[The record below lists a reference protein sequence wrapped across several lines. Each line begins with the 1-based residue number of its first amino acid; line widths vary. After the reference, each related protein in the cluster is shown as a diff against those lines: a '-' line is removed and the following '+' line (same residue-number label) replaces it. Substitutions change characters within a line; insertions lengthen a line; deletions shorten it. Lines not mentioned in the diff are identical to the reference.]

1 MNLEEIKEPFSNLS
15 PKAILLMLS
24 IILPAIGG
32 TAYVGITTY
41 NRVIAATESIEAAK
55 PYDDAEL
62 RAEVNALKVQLSAQQ
77 ASVNVVKDS
86 MVTTSNQ
93 LVSMQ
98 EKVSNAIGTANEA
111 KAITNG
117 NVRETSASLLG
128 VREEMKATREGIE
141 SQLKALK
148 RATSNPL
155 GN

>member
-1 MNLEEIKEPFSNLS
+1 MSLEEIKESYSNLS
-15 PKAILLMLS
+15 PKAIFLTLS

-32 TAYVGITTY
+32 TDYVGITTY
-41 NRVIAATESIEAAK
+41 NRVIAATEAIEAAK

>member
-1 MNLEEIKEPFSNLS
+1 MSLEEIKEPFSNLS
-15 PKAILLMLS
+15 PKAILLTLS
-24 IILPAIGG
+24 IILPAISG
-32 TAYVGITTY
+32 TAYLGITTY
-41 NRVIAATESIEAAK
+41 NRVIAATEAIEAAK

-86 MVTTSNQ
+86 MVVTSNQ

-117 NVRETSASLLG
+117 NVRETAASLLG

>member
-1 MNLEEIKEPFSNLS
+1 MSLEEIKESYSNLS
-15 PKAILLMLS
+15 PKGILLMLS

-32 TAYVGITTY
+32 TGYVGITTY
-41 NRVIAATESIEAAK
+41 NRVIAATEAIEAAK

>member
-1 MNLEEIKEPFSNLS
+1 MSLEEIKESYSNLS
-15 PKAILLMLS
+15 PKAIFLMLS
-24 IILPAIGG
+24 IILPMIGG

-41 NRVIAATESIEAAK
+41 NRVIAATEAIEANK

-62 RAEVNALKVQLSAQQ
+62 RAEVNALKVQLAAQQ
-77 ASVNVVKDS
+77 SSVNTVKDS

-98 EKVSNAIGTANEA
+98 EKVSNALGTANEA

-117 NVRETSASLLG
+117 NVRETAASLMG

>member
-1 MNLEEIKEPFSNLS
+1 MSLEETKESFSNYS
-15 PKAILLMLS
+15 AKTLLLV
-24 IILPAIGG
+24 IFGVLAPIGG
-32 TAYVGITTY
+32 TVYVGITTY
-41 NRVIAATESIEAAK
+41 NRVIAATEAIEAAK

-62 RAEVNALKVQLSAQQ
+62 KAEVNALKVQLAAQQ
-77 ASVNVVKDS
+77 SSVNTVKDS
-86 MVTTSNQ
+86 MVVTSNQ

-117 NVRETSASLLG
+117 NVRETAASLMG
-128 VREEMKATREGIE
+128 VREEMKATREGME

>member
-1 MNLEEIKEPFSNLS
+1 MSLEEIKESYSNYS
-15 PKAILLMLS
+15 AKTLLVVLFGV
-24 IILPAIGG
+24 LAPIGG
-32 TAYVGITTY
+32 TIYVGITTY
-41 NRVIAATESIEAAK
+41 NRVIAATEAIEAAK
-55 PYDDAEL
+55 PYDDTEIKT
-62 RAEVNALKVQLSAQQ
+62 EVNALKVQLAAQQ
-77 ASVNVVKDS
+77 QSVNTVKDS

-117 NVRETSASLLG
+117 NVRETAASLLG
-128 VREEMKATREGIE
+128 VREEMKATRDGLEA
-141 SQLKALK
+141 QLKAVK

>member
-1 MNLEEIKEPFSNLS
+1 MSLEEIKESYSNYSAKTLLVVVFG
-15 PKAILLMLS
+15 ILAPL
-24 IILPAIGG
+24 GG
-32 TAYVGITTY
+32 TVYVGITTY
-41 NRVIAATESIEAAK
+41 NRVIAATEAIEAAK

-62 RAEVNALKVQLSAQQ
+62 KAEVNALKVQLAAQQ
-77 ASVNVVKDS
+77 TSVNTVKDG

-117 NVRETSASLLG
+117 NVRETNASLLG

>member
-1 MNLEEIKEPFSNLS
+1 MSLEEIKESYSNYSAKTLLVVLFG
-15 PKAILLMLS
+15 ILAPL
-24 IILPAIGG
+24 GG
-32 TAYVGITTY
+32 TVYVGITTY
-41 NRVIAATESIEAAK
+41 NRVIAATEAIEAAK

-62 RAEVNALKVQLSAQQ
+62 RAEVNALKVQLAAQQ
-77 ASVNVVKDS
+77 QSVNTVKDG

-117 NVRETSASLLG
+117 NVRETAASLMG

>member
-1 MNLEEIKEPFSNLS
+1 MSLEEIKESYSNLS
-15 PKAILLMLS
+15 PKAIFLMLS
-24 IILPAIGG
+24 IILPMIGG

-41 NRVIAATESIEAAK
+41 NRVIAATEAIEDNK

-62 RAEVNALKVQLSAQQ
+62 RAEVNALKVQLAAQQ
-77 ASVNVVKDS
+77 SSVNTVKDS

-98 EKVSNAIGTANEA
+98 EKVSNALGTANEA

-117 NVRETSASLLG
+117 NVRETAASLMG

>member
-1 MNLEEIKEPFSNLS
+1 MSLEEIKESYSNLS
-15 PKAILLMLS
+15 PKAILLTLS
-24 IILPAIGG
+24 VILPAISG
-32 TAYVGITTY
+32 TAYLGITTY
-41 NRVIAATESIEAAK
+41 NRVIAATEAIEAAK

-86 MVTTSNQ
+86 MVVTSNQ

-117 NVRETSASLLG
+117 NVRETAASLLG

>member
-1 MNLEEIKEPFSNLS
+1 MSLEEIKENYSNYS
-15 PKAILLMLS
+15 AKTLLVVLFGV
-24 IILPAIGG
+24 LAPIGG
-32 TAYVGITTY
+32 TIYVGITTY
-41 NRVIAATESIEAAK
+41 NRVIAATEAIEAAK
-55 PYDDAEL
+55 PYDDTDL
-62 RAEVNALKVQLSAQQ
+62 KAEVHALKVQLAAQQ
-77 ASVNVVKDS
+77 SSVNTVKDS
-86 MVTTSNQ
+86 MVVTSNQ

-117 NVRETSASLLG
+117 NVRETAASLMG

>member
-1 MNLEEIKEPFSNLS
+1 MSLEETKDSYFNYSAKTLLVVLFGVLAPLS
-15 PKAILLMLS
+15 
-24 IILPAIGG
+24 G
-32 TAYVGITTY
+32 TVYLGITTY
-41 NRVIAATESIEAAK
+41 NRVIAATEAIEAAK

-62 RAEVNALKVQLSAQQ
+62 KAEVNALKVQLAAQQ
-77 ASVNVVKDS
+77 QSVNTVKDS
-86 MVTTSNQ
+86 MVVTSNQ

-117 NVRETSASLLG
+117 NVRETAASLMG

>member
-1 MNLEEIKEPFSNLS
+1 MSLEETKDSYFNYSAKTLLVVLFGVLAPLS
-15 PKAILLMLS
+15 
-24 IILPAIGG
+24 G
-32 TAYVGITTY
+32 TVYLGITTY
-41 NRVIAATESIEAAK
+41 NRVIAATEAIEAAK

-77 ASVNVVKDS
+77 SSVNTVKDS
-86 MVTTSNQ
+86 MVVTSNQ

-117 NVRETSASLLG
+117 NVRETAASLMG

>member
-1 MNLEEIKEPFSNLS
+1 MSLEEIKESYSNYSAKTLLVVVFG
-15 PKAILLMLS
+15 ILAPL
-24 IILPAIGG
+24 GG
-32 TAYVGITTY
+32 TVYVGITTY
-41 NRVIAATESIEAAK
+41 NRVIAATEAIEAAK

>member
-1 MNLEEIKEPFSNLS
+1 MSLEEIKESYSNLS
-15 PKAILLMLS
+15 PKAILLTLS
-24 IILPAIGG
+24 IILPAISG
-32 TAYVGITTY
+32 TAYLGITTY
-41 NRVIAATESIEAAK
+41 NRVIAATEAIEAAK

-62 RAEVNALKVQLSAQQ
+62 RAEVNALKVQLAAQQ
-77 ASVNVVKDS
+77 QSVNTVKDS

>member
-1 MNLEEIKEPFSNLS
+1 MSLEETKDSYFNYSAKTLLVVLFGVLAPLS
-15 PKAILLMLS
+15 
-24 IILPAIGG
+24 G
-32 TAYVGITTY
+32 TVYLGITTY
-41 NRVIAATESIEAAK
+41 NRVIAATEAIEAAK
-55 PYDDAEL
+55 PYDDTEL
-62 RAEVNALKVQLSAQQ
+62 QAEVNALKVQLAAQQ
-77 ASVNVVKDS
+77 SSVNTVKDS

-117 NVRETSASLLG
+117 NVRETAASLLG

>member
-1 MNLEEIKEPFSNLS
+1 MDSGLKLIEE
-15 PKAILLMLS
+15 
-24 IILPAIGG
+24 
-32 TAYVGITTY
+32 
-41 NRVIAATESIEAAK
+41 AK

-62 RAEVNALKVQLSAQQ
+62 RTQVNELKVQLAAQQ
-77 ASVNVVKDS
+77 QSVNTVKDS

-117 NVRETSASLLG
+117 NVRETAASLMG
-128 VREEMKATREGIE
+128 VREEMKATRDGLEA
-141 SQLKALK
+141 QLKAVK

>member
-1 MNLEEIKEPFSNLS
+1 MSLEEIKESYSNLS
-15 PKAILLMLS
+15 PKAIFLTLS
-24 IILPAIGG
+24 IILPAISG
-32 TAYVGITTY
+32 TAYLGITTY
-41 NRVIAATESIEAAK
+41 NRVIAATEAIEAAK

-86 MVTTSNQ
+86 MVVTSNQ

-117 NVRETSASLLG
+117 NVRETAASLMG

>member
-1 MNLEEIKEPFSNLS
+1 MSLNEAKESYLNYS
-15 PKAILLMLS
+15 PKTLLLVIFGVLAPIS
-24 IILPAIGG
+24 G
-32 TAYVGITTY
+32 TIYIGITTY
-41 NRVIAATESIEAAK
+41 NRVIAATEAIEASK

-62 RAEVNALKVQLSAQQ
+62 KAEVNALKVQLSAQQ
-77 ASVNVVKDS
+77 SSVNTVKDS

-117 NVRETSASLLG
+117 NVRETAASLLG
-128 VREEMKATREGIE
+128 VREEMKATRDSIE
-141 SQLKALK
+141 TQLKALK

>member
-1 MNLEEIKEPFSNLS
+1 MSLEETKDSYFNYSAKTLLVVLFGVLAPLS
-15 PKAILLMLS
+15 
-24 IILPAIGG
+24 G
-32 TAYVGITTY
+32 TVYLGITTY
-41 NRVIAATESIEAAK
+41 NRVIAATEAIEANK

-62 RAEVNALKVQLSAQQ
+62 KAEVNALKVQLSAQQ

-86 MVTTSNQ
+86 MVQTSNQ

-117 NVRETSASLLG
+117 NVRETAASLMG

-141 SQLKALK
+141 AQLKALK

>member
-1 MNLEEIKEPFSNLS
+1 MSLEEIKESYSNYS
-15 PKAILLMLS
+15 AKTLLVVLFGV
-24 IILPAIGG
+24 LAPIGG
-32 TAYVGITTY
+32 TIYVGITTY
-41 NRVIAATESIEAAK
+41 NRVIAATEAIEAAK

-62 RAEVNALKVQLSAQQ
+62 KAEVNALKVQLAAQQ
-77 ASVNVVKDS
+77 QSVNTVKDS

-117 NVRETSASLLG
+117 NVRETAASLMG

>member
-1 MNLEEIKEPFSNLS
+1 MSLEEIKEPFSNLS
-15 PKAILLMLS
+15 PKAILLTLS
-24 IILPAIGG
+24 VILPAISG
-32 TAYVGITTY
+32 TAYLGITTY
-41 NRVIAATESIEAAK
+41 NRVIAATEAIEAAK

-86 MVTTSNQ
+86 MVVTSNQ

>member
-1 MNLEEIKEPFSNLS
+1 MSLEEIKESYSSLS
-15 PKAILLMLS
+15 PKAIFLTLS
-24 IILPAIGG
+24 IILPMIGG
-32 TAYVGITTY
+32 TGYVGITTY
-41 NRVIAATESIEAAK
+41 NRVIAATEAIEAAK

-62 RAEVNALKVQLSAQQ
+62 RAEVNALKVQLAAQQ
-77 ASVNVVKDS
+77 SSVNTVKDS

-98 EKVSNAIGTANEA
+98 EKVSNALGTANEA

-117 NVRETSASLLG
+117 NVRETAASLLG

>member
-1 MNLEEIKEPFSNLS
+1 MSLEEIKESYSNLS
-15 PKAILLMLS
+15 PKGILLTLS
-24 IILPAIGG
+24 LILPAIGG
-32 TAYVGITTY
+32 TGYVGITTY
-41 NRVIAATESIEAAK
+41 NRVIAATEAIEAAK

>member
-1 MNLEEIKEPFSNLS
+1 MSLEEIKESYSNYSAKTLLVVLFG
-15 PKAILLMLS
+15 ILA
-24 IILPAIGG
+24 PIGG
-32 TAYVGITTY
+32 TVYVGITTY
-41 NRVIAATESIEAAK
+41 NRVIAATEAIEAAK

-62 RAEVNALKVQLSAQQ
+62 RTQVNELKVQLAAQQ
-77 ASVNVVKDS
+77 QSVNTVKDG

-117 NVRETSASLLG
+117 NVRETAASLLG
-128 VREEMKATREGIE
+128 VREEMKATRDGLEA
-141 SQLKALK
+141 QLKSLK

>member
-1 MNLEEIKEPFSNLS
+1 MSLEETKDSYFNYSAKTLLVVLFGVLAPLS
-15 PKAILLMLS
+15 
-24 IILPAIGG
+24 G
-32 TAYVGITTY
+32 TVYLGITTY
-41 NRVIAATESIEAAK
+41 NRVIAATEAIEAAK
-55 PYDDAEL
+55 PYDDTEL

-117 NVRETSASLLG
+117 NVRETAASLLG

>member
-1 MNLEEIKEPFSNLS
+1 MSLEEIKESYSNYSAKTLLVVVFG
-15 PKAILLMLS
+15 ILAPL
-24 IILPAIGG
+24 GG
-32 TAYVGITTY
+32 TVYVGITTY
-41 NRVIAATESIEAAK
+41 NRVIAATEMIEANK

-62 RAEVNALKVQLSAQQ
+62 KAEVNALKVQLAAQQ
-77 ASVNVVKDS
+77 TSVNTVKDS

-98 EKVSNAIGTANEA
+98 EKVSNAVGTANEA
-111 KAITNG
+111 KAITDG
-117 NVRETSASLLG
+117 NVRETAASLMG

>member
-1 MNLEEIKEPFSNLS
+1 MNLEETKESYSNYSAKTLLVVVFG
-15 PKAILLMLS
+15 ILAPL
-24 IILPAIGG
+24 GG
-32 TAYVGITTY
+32 TVYVGITTY
-41 NRVIAATESIEAAK
+41 NRVIAATEAIEAAK

-62 RAEVNALKVQLSAQQ
+62 RAEVNALKVQLAAQQ
-77 ASVNVVKDS
+77 QSVNTVKDS

-117 NVRETSASLLG
+117 NVRETAASLMG

>member
-1 MNLEEIKEPFSNLS
+1 MSLEETKDSYFNYSAKTLLVVLFGVLAPLS
-15 PKAILLMLS
+15 
-24 IILPAIGG
+24 G
-32 TAYVGITTY
+32 TVYLGITTY
-41 NRVIAATESIEAAK
+41 NRVIAATEAIEAAK

>member
-1 MNLEEIKEPFSNLS
+1 MSLEEVKESYSNYS
-15 PKAILLMLS
+15 AKTLLVVLFGV
-24 IILPAIGG
+24 LAPIGG
-32 TAYVGITTY
+32 TVYVGITTY
-41 NRVIAATESIEAAK
+41 NRVIAATEAIEANK

-62 RAEVNALKVQLSAQQ
+62 KAEVNALKVQLAAQQ
-77 ASVNVVKDS
+77 QSVNTVKDS

-117 NVRETSASLLG
+117 NVRETAASLLG
-128 VREEMKATREGIE
+128 VREEMKATRDGLE

>member
-1 MNLEEIKEPFSNLS
+1 MSLEEIKESYSNLS
-15 PKAILLMLS
+15 PKGILLMLS

-32 TAYVGITTY
+32 TGYVGITTY
-41 NRVIAATESIEAAK
+41 NRVIAATEAIEAAK

-86 MVTTSNQ
+86 MVVTSNQ

>member
-1 MNLEEIKEPFSNLS
+1 MSLEEIKESYSNLS
-15 PKAILLMLS
+15 PKAIFLTLS

-32 TAYVGITTY
+32 TGYVGITTY
-41 NRVIAATESIEAAK
+41 NRVIAATEAIEAAK

>member
-1 MNLEEIKEPFSNLS
+1 MSLKETKESYSNYS
-15 PKAILLMLS
+15 AKTLLLV
-24 IILPAIGG
+24 IFGVLAPLGG
-32 TAYVGITTY
+32 TVYVGITTY
-41 NRVIAATESIEAAK
+41 NRVIAATEAIEAAK
-55 PYDDAEL
+55 PYDDTAL
-62 RAEVNALKVQLSAQQ
+62 KAEVNTLKVQLAAQQ
-77 ASVNVVKDS
+77 SSVNTVKDS
-86 MVTTSNQ
+86 MVVTSNQ

-117 NVRETSASLLG
+117 NVRETAASLMG

>member
-1 MNLEEIKEPFSNLS
+1 MSLEEIKEPFSNLS
-15 PKAILLMLS
+15 PKAIFLTLS
-24 IILPAIGG
+24 IILPMIGG
-32 TAYVGITTY
+32 TGYVGITTY
-41 NRVIAATESIEAAK
+41 NRVIAATEAIEAAK

-62 RAEVNALKVQLSAQQ
+62 RAEVNALKVQLAAQQ
-77 ASVNVVKDS
+77 QSVNTVKDG

-98 EKVSNAIGTANEA
+98 EKVSNALGTANEA

-117 NVRETSASLLG
+117 NVRETAASLLG

>member
-1 MNLEEIKEPFSNLS
+1 MSLEQTKESFSNYS
-15 PKAILLMLS
+15 AKTLLVVLFGV
-24 IILPAIGG
+24 LAPIGG
-32 TAYVGITTY
+32 TLYVGITTY
-41 NRVIAATESIEAAK
+41 NRVIAATEAIEAAK

-62 RAEVNALKVQLSAQQ
+62 RTEVNALKVQLAAQQ
-77 ASVNVVKDS
+77 SSVNTVKDS

-117 NVRETSASLLG
+117 NVRETAASLMG

>member
-1 MNLEEIKEPFSNLS
+1 VVFG
-15 PKAILLMLS
+15 ILAPL
-24 IILPAIGG
+24 GG
-32 TAYVGITTY
+32 TVYVGITTY
-41 NRVIAATESIEAAK
+41 NRVIAATEAIEAAK

-62 RAEVNALKVQLSAQQ
+62 KAEVNTLKVQLAAQQ
-77 ASVNVVKDS
+77 SSVNTVKDS
-86 MVTTSNQ
+86 MVVTSNQ

-117 NVRETSASLLG
+117 NVRETAASLMG